1 MRQLQDRTAVI
12 TGAASGF
19 GLELARLA
27 ARAGM
32 SVVLSDIEAEPL
44 ARAEAEIQTMIK
56 DAELNAEEDKKQREL
71 IEARNNAESSLHQVK
86 EDIDKYSELISPEEK
101 TNIDDTVQAIKDAI
115 TGTDVKIINDS
126 IPKLYEAM
134 KPLIDKKHEAEEKS
148 KNKEDTTVVDA
159 EIVS

>member
-1 MRQLQDRTAVI
+1 
-12 TGAASGF
+12 
-19 GLELARLA
+19 
-27 ARAGM
+27 
-32 SVVLSDIEAEPL
+32 
-44 ARAEAEIQTMIK
+44 MIK

-86 EDIDKYSELISPEEK
+86 EDIDKYSELISTEEK
-101 TNIDDTVQAIKDAI
+101 AIIDDTVQAIKDAI
-115 TGTDVKIINDS
+115 TGTDVKIITDS

-134 KPLIDKKHEAEEKS
+134 KPLIAKKHEAEEKS